1 MKRISCIVQ
10 KHMFSHADIRK
21 LEKGL
26 RAIYKENYSDEKVNV
41 IWMVMPKGS
50 AYSERKPSEATIIL
64 VEVDDD
70 IEQTKREELMS
81 LFSQYL
87 FQNFKIS
94 PLDSIISV
102 ANSSYVQQFVAAQQN
117 RVHPKSRKW
126 IGLKTM
132 GTALFSKFTNGY
144 MKLRVKY

>member
-1 MKRISCIVQ
+1 MKRITCIVQ

-26 RAIYKENYSDEKVNV
+26 KATYKENYSDEKVNV

-50 AYSERKPSEATIIL
+50 AYSERKESKATIII
-64 VEVDDD
+64 VEVNND
-70 IEQTKREELMS
+70 IQQSRREKLMQ
-81 LFSQYL
+81 LFSQHL
-87 FQNFKIS
+87 LENFSIS

-102 ANSSYVQQFVAAQQN
+102 ANSSSVEQFFAAQQN
-117 RVHPKSRKW
+117 RVHPKSRTW
-126 IGLKTM
+126 IRLKMM